1 MEDNVNGM
9 EGIVDVLGS
18 VSGTTEVSGCL
29 TDMLF
34 GVAKVLAE
42 L

>member
-18 VSGTTEVSGCL
+18 VSGTTEVSGL
-29 TDMLF
+29 LN
-34 GVAKVLAE
+34 
-42 L
+42 